1 MFVEISFTMYQI
13 ILLLIGFLLG
23 IIFRTYVH
31 AASISSLQLYKEVC
45 AFYFK
50 LKGNKIFKSV
60 FNIIVGVL
68 IGLGILNIL
77 RYL

>member
-1 MFVEISFTMYQI
+1 MFVEMSFTMYQI
-13 ILLLIGFLLG
+13 VLLLIGFLLG

-31 AASISSLQLYKEVC
+31 VVSISSLQLYKEVY

>member
-23 IIFRTYVH
+23 VILEIHTR
-31 AASISSLQLYKEVC
+31 SSLQLYKKVC
-45 AFYFK
+45 AFYYK

>member
-1 MFVEISFTMYQI
+1 MIVEISFTMYQI

-23 IIFRTYVH
+23 VIFRMYVC
-31 AASISSLQLYKEVC
+31 AASISSLQLYKEVHT
-45 AFYFK
+45 FYSK
-50 LKGNKIFKSV
+50 LKGNKIFGPV
-60 FNIIVGVL
+60 FRIIVGVL

>member
-1 MFVEISFTMYQI
+1 MFVEISFIMYQI

-23 IIFRTYVH
+23 IIFRTYVC

-45 AFYFK
+45 AFYSK
-50 LKGNKIFKSV
+50 LKSNKIFRSI
-60 FNIIVGVL
+60 FNIIVGIL

>member
-1 MFVEISFTMYQI
+1 MFVEISFTMYQV

-23 IIFRTYVH
+23 IIFRTY
-31 AASISSLQLYKEVC
+31 AGSTLISSLQLYKEIC

-50 LKGNKIFKSV
+50 LKSNKIFRSF

-68 IGLGILNIL
+68 IGLGILNIF